1 MFYFK
6 ATRVSFKRATERAVL
21 FQPLTTQFCAC
32 NIFYTASTESLVWC
46 PNVWWRWCPD
56 IWWRWCPDIWWR
68 WCPDAWWR
76 CRWLGTGL
84 LKAGVW
90 ERRHEPTANELW
102 WATAFPGNPTT
113 QQKPVDT
120 TDLKSDMMV
129 FLHIVMGNWELEA
142 SPQTVV
148 VWPAAHIVLL
158 SPQKRT
164 FCTEKSTVSQC
175 SSLQSFGQ
183 LLTTVIARTKA
194 GHPSISCVVC
204 KPC

>member
-6 ATRVSFKRATERAVL
+6 LQEWVLKGPLKEQSCFSLSQPSFVL
-21 FQPLTTQFCAC
+21 AIF
-32 NIFYTASTESLVWC
+32 FYTASTESLVWC
-46 PNVWWRWCPD
+46 PD
-56 IWWRWCPDIWWR
+56 IWWRWCPDVWWR
-68 WCPDAWWR
+68 WCPDVWWR

-84 LKAGVW
+84 FKAGMW
-90 ERRHEPTANELW
+90 ERGRHEPTANELW

-129 FLHIVMGNWELEA
+129 FLHRVMGNWELEA

-158 SPQKRT
+158 SAQKRT
-164 FCTEKSTVSQC
+164 FCTESQQ
-175 SSLQSFGQ
+175 SLNVRACKV
-183 LLTTVIARTKA
+183 LA
-194 GHPSISCVVC
+194 SCLQQ
-204 KPC
+204 